1 MTEQIQSLLKQD
13 YEAGFVT
20 RVDSDT
26 FAPGLD
32 EEVVRRI
39 SARKGEPDWLLE
51 WRLKALSRPW
61 ADATGVPG
69 RIANSSIA
77 IPGLQ
82 SSPALSA
89 MAVMSGPNLV
99 MTASRARPWPRAD
112 TAANAERTE
121 AC

>member
-39 SARKGEPDWLLE
+39 SARKGEPEWLLE
-51 WRLKALSRPW
+51 WRLKAYRAWVTMHEP
-61 ADATGVPG
+61 TPQVP
-69 RIANSSIA
+69 ASSSD
-77 IPGLQ
+77 Q
-82 SSPALSA
+82 SA
-89 MAVMSGPNLV
+89 
-99 MTASRARPWPRAD
+99 PR
-112 TAANAERTE
+112 
-121 AC
+121 

>member
-39 SARKGEPDWLLE
+39 SARA
-51 WRLKALSRPW
+51 R
-61 ADATGVPG
+61 T
-69 RIANSSIA
+69 
-77 IPGLQ
+77 
-82 SSPALSA
+82 
-89 MAVMSGPNLV
+89 
-99 MTASRARPWPRAD
+99 RAHVRR
-112 TAANAERTE
+112 RR
-121 AC
+121 